1 MRSARKLRR
10 IRIVIGIASALALLA
25 AALGVQREGMARQE
39 GQTAIS
45 LNAPTSFPVDI

>member
-1 MRSARKLRR
+1 MRSIRRLRR
-10 IRIVIGIASALALLA
+10 MLIVIGVA
-25 AALGVQREGMARQE
+25 AALVLVAVAFGVQREGMARQA

>member
-1 MRSARKLRR
+1 MRSIRRLRR
-10 IRIVIGIASALALLA
+10 MLIVIGVA
-25 AALGVQREGMARQE
+25 AALVLVAFGVQREGMARQA